1 MLSIQEIALQVLRVT
16 SMILFNVI
24 PRLLDVRVQQ
34 VIYSCWILVLIILVL
49 FNHFSHSLQ
58 GTS

>member
-1 MLSIQEIALQVLRVT
+1 MLSILEIALQVLRVT

>member
-24 PRLLDVRVQQ
+24 PRLLEVRVQQ

-49 FNHFSHSLQ
+49 FTHFSHSL
-58 GTS
+58 